1 MTVPAKDINSPEFLA
16 IQQCYT
22 DLIRVLDLD
31 PGDAEGK
38 LIQARFFTPPK
49 RNRDGSAMIDSVSSF
64 VKDKAIKFYKFLGV
78 LHKLRDTQDVL
89 VELHQT
95 FYRKHT

>member
-1 MTVPAKDINSPEFLA
+1 MTVPANDINSLEYIA
-16 IQQCYT
+16 IQECYT
-22 DLIRVLDLD
+22 DLARVLDLD
-31 PGDAEGK
+31 PRDAEEK
-38 LIQARFFTPPK
+38 LIQARFFIPPK

-64 VKDKAIKFYKFLGV
+64 VKDKAMKFYKFLGV

-89 VELHQT
+89 VKLHQK